1 MSDAILRPMKLL
13 WGSMLLA
20 VALSA
25 QGAGVTVTLRDAAG
39 APLEDAVAWVMPLS
53 GQAQPARSTRRVDVA
68 QVNRTFVPF
77 VTVVQ
82 VGTQVQ
88 FPNRDEIR
96 HHVYSFSTP
105 KRFEIKLYAGTPAD
119 PVLFDKPG
127 EVVVGC
133 NIHDQMIAYIYV
145 VDSPWFGKAGP
156 SGTVRLEG
164 LPPGSYELH
173 AWHPSQAA
181 APAVQPLEV
190 RGDEAAATFAI
201 ALRPR
206 VARPVR

>member
-1 MSDAILRPMKLL
+1 
-13 WGSMLLA
+13 MLA
-20 VALSA
+20 AAASA
-25 QGAGVTVTLRDAAG
+25 HAAGVAVTLRDANG
-39 APLEDAVAWVMPLS
+39 APLEDGVAWAVPTS
-53 GQAQPARSTRRVDVA
+53 GQATPARATRRVEVA
-68 QVNRTFVPF
+68 QVSKTFVPY

-82 VGTQVQ
+82 VGTSVQ

-145 VDSPWFGKAGP
+145 VDSPWFGKTGAE
-156 SGTVRLEG
+156 GTVRLEN
-164 LPPGSYELH
+164 LPPGTYQLL
-173 AWHPSQAA
+173 AWHPGQS
-181 APAVQPLEV
+181 APPPPQPLEV
-190 RGDEAAATFAI
+190 RGDDARAAFTV